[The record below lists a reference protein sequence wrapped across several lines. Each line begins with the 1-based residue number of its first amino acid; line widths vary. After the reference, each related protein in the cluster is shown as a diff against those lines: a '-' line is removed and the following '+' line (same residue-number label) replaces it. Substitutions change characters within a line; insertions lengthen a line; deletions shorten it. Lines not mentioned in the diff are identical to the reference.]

1 MASVTRRS
9 RAKGESRESADCR
22 FAYVSGVAGVVFA
35 ARVRRVRS
43 WSLCCWTADSEG
55 SVEARAVFEDTLVLS
70 CEERAVQ
77 VECILWYSA
86 HVPQANSSSSV

>member
-1 MASVTRRS
+1 MASMTRRS

-43 WSLCCWTADSEG
+43 WSLCCWTADSKG
-55 SVEARAVFEDTLVLS
+55 SVEARAEFRKSLVFCSVQRRVEGRKRTLVFGP
-70 CEERAVQ
+70 RAPG
-77 VECILWYSA
+77 E
-86 HVPQANSSSSV
+86 

>member
-9 RAKGESRESADCR
+9 RARGDSRESADCR
-22 FAYVSGVAGVVFA
+22 FAYVSGVVGVVFA

-55 SVEARAVFEDTLVLS
+55 NVEARAVIKTGLVFGM
-70 CEERAVQ
+70 Q
-77 VECILWYSA
+77 
-86 HVPQANSSSSV
+86 